1 MNGIGN
7 NAHRCA
13 RENRNNWLLPAPAL
27 RFAVSVVLAAALS
40 GCATLPPP
48 VDKNQSGFVQLPLIA
63 G

>member
-1 MNGIGN
+1 MNSIGN
-7 NAHRCA
+7 NAQR
-13 RENRNNWLLPAPAL
+13 RVRKNRINWMLSAPAL
-27 RFAVSVVLAAALS
+27 RFAVGVALAAALS